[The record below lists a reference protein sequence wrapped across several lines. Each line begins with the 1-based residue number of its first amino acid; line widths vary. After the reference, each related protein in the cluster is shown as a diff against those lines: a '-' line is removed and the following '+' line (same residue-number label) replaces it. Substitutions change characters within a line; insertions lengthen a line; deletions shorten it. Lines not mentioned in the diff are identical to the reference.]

1 MRIEKISD
9 NQIRCILTREDLA
22 RRHMKLNELAYGS
35 DKARLLFRD
44 MMQQAAYQYG
54 FEAEDIPLMIEA
66 VPLPSDSIALI
77 VTKVENPEELDT
89 RFSNFGP
96 SVSAGQP
103 ADTGSEAS
111 AFDRLMSAVRSLNSP
126 AEDPV
131 PGLQRS
137 ASPETP
143 EEAAGRF
150 RDYILTNR
158 LYRFPTMD
166 SLVRT
171 ARLCAG
177 MCPDGRSAGETALYY
192 DAEEDCYYLTL
203 VLPDT
208 DAIGPNHPILTVLS
222 EYGQML
228 PMPVAFGQFLSE
240 HGKAVLPHDALGLL
254 AKL

>member
-1 MRIEKISD
+1 MRIEKLSD

-22 RRHMKLNELAYGS
+22 RRHLKLNELAYGS

-96 SVSAGQP
+96 SVSSNNGDAQDSP
-103 ADTGSEAS
+103 VS
-111 AFDRLMSAVRSLNSP
+111 AIERLVNAVRSLSEQKQN
-126 AEDPV
+126 PV
-131 PGLQRS
+131 PGLKN
-137 ASPETP
+137 ASLPETP
-143 EEAAGRF
+143 EETAGRF

-158 LYRFPTMD
+158 LYRFPSMD
-166 SLVRT
+166 VVVRT

-177 MCPDGRSAGETALYY
+177 QCTAETALYY
-192 DAEEDCYYLTL
+192 DEEADCYYLTL
-203 VLPDT
+203 TLPDT
-208 DAIGPNHPILTVLS
+208 EAIGTHHAVLATLS
-222 EYGQML
+222 EYGQVL
-228 PMPVAFGQFLSE
+228 PMPTAFGQFLSE
-240 HGKAVLPHDALGLL
+240 HGKAVLPHDALELL